1 MRKGLSQERA
11 CPKSGRVAGMSQ
23 RHADSDAVPGLVSLA
38 SDCFPFHH
46 SHPIGLAGVCTITS
60 HATQPR
66 LLNETFLQA
75 KTKYAY
81 AHLHAYIHIHVHPRS
96 RSSLV
101 WSGQPGAI
109 LTWSGLAWLVWCL
122 VRSGVE
128 NSRSG
133 LVSPGLVWSG
143 VESSGSGL
151 VWPGLAWRGK
161 VRPVLVLVWSD
172 LVWCGKFLVWSG
184 LAWSGLVWCGKFP
197 VWSGL
202 A

>member
-11 CPKSGRVAGMSQ
+11 CPKSGRVPRAGMSQ

-81 AHLHAYIHIHVHPRS
+81 AHLHAYIHTYIYMCIRVP
-96 RSSLV
+96 
-101 WSGQPGAI
+101 
-109 LTWSGLAWLVWCL
+109 
-122 VRSGVE
+122 
-128 NSRSG
+128 
-133 LVSPGLVWSG
+133 
-143 VESSGSGL
+143 
-151 VWPGLAWRGK
+151 
-161 VRPVLVLVWSD
+161 
-172 LVWCGKFLVWSG
+172 G
-184 LAWSGLVWCGKFP
+184 LAWSGLVSLVLF
-197 VWSGL
+197 
-202 A
+202 